1 MGEIDIIDDLQAK
14 YSNDLA
20 VRFSYTDIPKDKIKI
35 YADIGEAYRYLDGS
49 REEYIYVITCFSD
62 KNKFFWL
69 KLFSKL
75 L

>member
-1 MGEIDIIDDLQAK
+1 MLNNDNVHEIILSGQ

-62 KNKFFWL
+62 KNKFL
-69 KLFSKL
+69 GL
-75 L
+75 LE